1 MATIVPMIPTIPEPI
16 HITQVA
22 NTQLQESIIH
32 ALDNTGYGQGYF
44 MLDVDNKGG
53 GVIVA
58 HKFGDHKVDIELV
71 AGGRYSFETGGEVR
85 VQVIG
90 KWGGGN

>member
-1 MATIVPMIPTIPEPI
+1 MLTPTIAEPI
-16 HITQVA
+16 HILQVE
-22 NTQLQESIIH
+22 NTRLQESIIH

-58 HKFGDHKVDIELV
+58 HKFGDHTVDVELV
-71 AGGRYSFETGGEVR
+71 AGARYNFETGGEFQVK
-85 VQVIG
+85 VIG
-90 KWGGGN
+90 KWGGGS